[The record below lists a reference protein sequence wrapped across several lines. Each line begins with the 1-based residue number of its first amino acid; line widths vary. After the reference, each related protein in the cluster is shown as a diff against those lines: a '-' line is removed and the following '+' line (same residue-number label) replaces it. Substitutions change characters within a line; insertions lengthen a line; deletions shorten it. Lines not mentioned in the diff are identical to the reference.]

1 MPEEGPDIKNPSVCT
16 SSNTQFYVYIFI
28 ATECAIIWNNTYI
41 QYFYC
46 FNYVLYF
53 CFVPVVWHQFT

>member
-1 MPEEGPDIKNPSVCT
+1 MPEEGPDMKYR
-16 SSNTQFYVYIFI
+16 QMDYVYIFI